1 MKINELVNGINSC
14 TSFKAI
20 RDEEKKRLVVLL
32 GDNSSLMIIKYNV
45 EYLEDIDITY
55 AYLDSCEPCGSLGN
69 FYALINMVNEFVN
82 TPVEER
88 EPKYRI
94 RLKGFNSDNGHQY
107 LTCQTRDVAGKL
119 FACALN
125 SHLKQEFT
133 WDEISKIINRPD
145 FRATWK
151 ETMVREG
158 LEPAEDE
165 GIQIYC

>member
-1 MKINELVNGINSC
+1 MKINELVNKINSC

-20 RDEEKKRLVVLL
+20 RDEEYKRLVVYL
-32 GDNSSLMIIKYNV
+32 GNNSSLMTIKYNV
-45 EYLEDIDITY
+45 EYLEDIHATY
-55 AYLDSCEPCGSLGN
+55 EYLDSYNPCGDLGN
-69 FYALINMVNEFVN
+69 FYALIKLVNEFVN

-133 WDEISKIINRPD
+133 SDEISKIINRPD

-151 ETMVREG
+151 ETMVRTG
-158 LEPAEDE
+158 LEPAEEE
-165 GIQIYC
+165 GTQICC

>member
-1 MKINELVNGINSC
+1 MKINELVNEINTR
-14 TSFKAI
+14 TSFKVD
-20 RDEEKKRLVVLL
+20 RDEEDKRLVVRL
-32 GDNSSLMIIKYNV
+32 GNNSLMTIKYNV
-45 EYLEDIDITY
+45 EYLEDIDATY
-55 AYLDSCEPCGSLGN
+55 EYLTSYNPCGDLGN
-69 FYALINMVNEFVN
+69 FYLLIKLVSEFVN

-94 RLKGFNSDNGHQY
+94 RLRGFNSDNGHQY

-133 WDEISKIINRPD
+133 SDEISKIINRPD

-151 ETMVREG
+151 ETMVRTG

-165 GIQIYC
+165 GIQICC